1 MRVFMRVVEM
11 KRKIHQDG
19 RDETTTWKILRL
31 WFHGG
36 NSLSRSIAPWWRS
49 GMRSYS
55 SRAVIMNKYRHSAD
69 CLQVARMRSPRDEA
83 GMVAVDLRLWLSIVV
98 HMDVMIG

>member
-1 MRVFMRVVEM
+1 
-11 KRKIHQDG
+11 
-19 RDETTTWKILRL
+19 
-31 WFHGG
+31 
-36 NSLSRSIAPWWRS
+36 
-49 GMRSYS
+49 MRSYS